1 MAFKDSLRGWN
12 KIPFYL
18 EQRGR
23 GQAAFK
29 NKSPVRDLKEN
40 DFGDTNFSPLNSTAY
55 NTEKARFNR
64 TGN

>member
-23 GQAAFK
+23 GQAAFQP
-29 NKSPVRDLKEN
+29 SPNREPSLEG
-40 DFGDTNFSPLNSTAY
+40 FGDTNFTPSPLSKGAY
-55 NTEKARFNR
+55 NSNKFNR